1 MNESAEGAA
10 VLPGAAHVGHMDTRV
25 ALQYHNIT
33 RVALRIIIG
42 EFDRNVMEGLSLSN
56 VMEGLPLVVPPLVA
70 TPQTLK
76 LLALSILVSPNLVD
90 LTTKRINITIVIF

>member
-10 VLPGAAHVGHMDTRV
+10 VLPGAAHVAHMDTRV

-33 RVALRIIIG
+33 RVALRITIR
-42 EFDRNVMEGLSLSN
+42 EFVEGLSLSN